1 MGRKSFF
8 DALERE
14 LDLQKEY
21 EKIDGLILT
30 TTNRCGQTF
39 NTCIEYYFKNWK
51 DKKNYLTFYELRETF
66 GYTYECNRNVYKIT
80 GHINSNNYFFIY
92 CEMILNIVNNVIP
105 KEEYQYRE
113 EIMKQILDIICYDL
127 EVLNCKIVQKVM
139 VN

>member
-1 MGRKSFF
+1 MGRKTFF
-8 DALERE
+8 DVLERE

-21 EKIDGLILT
+21 VKIDSLILT

-66 GYTYECNRNVYKIT
+66 GYTYECNRNCYKIT
-80 GHINSNNYFFIY
+80 GHINSNNDFFIY
-92 CEMILNIVNNVIP
+92 CEMILNIVNKVIP

-113 EIMKQILDIICYDL
+113 EII
-127 EVLNCKIVQKVM
+127 
-139 VN
+139 

>member
-1 MGRKSFF
+1 MGRKTFF

-21 EKIDGLILT
+21 EKIDSLILT

-51 DKKNYLTFYELRETF
+51 EKKNYLTFYELRKTF

-80 GHINSNNYFFIY
+80 GHINSNNDFFY
-92 CEMILNIVNNVIP
+92 IL
-105 KEEYQYRE
+105 
-113 EIMKQILDIICYDL
+113 
-127 EVLNCKIVQKVM
+127 
-139 VN
+139 